1 MPASRPRYFSPI
13 YRNLR
18 AIEPTDYHRLIREY
32 EKEEGAIGR
41 LDTREHFE
49 LTVLYVDALFE
60 TGAYRKHLL
69 MVDQVLYLSFSEN
82 LRRVDGEEVFE
93 RMLFRKAAS
102 CFRLYD
108 LQTAEHVLREMLRI
122 NPENESAR
130 QFLEKTLYKKQV
142 AAHQLMRA
150 TAVLCFLTAALAIFI
165 ELIVVRNFYPMY
177 LSTFVWARSFLFFM
191 GLASLVVGELYT
203 RHRAF
208 AETKNFREAQR
219 LRKRNNENQT

>member
-1 MPASRPRYFSPI
+1 MPTFRPRYFSPL

-32 EKEEGAIGR
+32 EREEEAIGR
-41 LDTREHFE
+41 LDTLEHFE

-82 LRRVDGEEVFE
+82 LSKVDGQDIFE

-102 CFRLYD
+102 SYRLFD
-108 LQTAEHVLREMLRI
+108 LDTAEHVLREMLRI
-122 NPENESAR
+122 NPDNDAAR

-142 AAHQLMRA
+142 PAHQLMRA

-165 ELIVVRNFYPMY
+165 ELLIVRNFYRMY
-177 LSTFVWARSFLFFM
+177 LDTFVWARSFLFIF
-191 GLASLVVGELYT
+191 GLLSLVVGELYT
-203 RHRAF
+203 RRRAYL
-208 AETKNFREAQR
+208 AARQFRDEQR
-219 LRKRNNENQT
+219 RRKQRNENQT